1 MTTDK
6 RDLTDSP
13 EDQQQLQQ
21 IDNVMDMPEV
31 KDIPGQENIHPA
43 KLKGLND
50 VTISSSDEEGKGVVD
65 ALNRSE
71 EDESLIVSGNDTDI
85 SSEEVNMLERMDGF
99 EVSEDNEN
107 LTHATLDHTDNEG
120 DALNE
125 SDDLSGRDL
134 DIAPAEQDDDMED
147 IGEEDEENNVYSPED
162 D

>member
-1 MTTDK
+1 MNTDK

-13 EDQQQLQQ
+13 EDQQKLEQ
-21 IDNVMDMPEV
+21 INSSIDMPEV

-43 KLKGLND
+43 PLKGLND

-65 ALNRSE
+65 ALNRAE
-71 EDESLIVSGNDTDI
+71 EDEPLVISGNDTDI

-107 LTHATLDHTDNEG
+107 LTHAALDYTDDEG

-134 DIAPAEQDDDMED
+134 DNAAAEQDDDMED